1 MRLEKVSDLIL
12 NTGESPDIEGNVWLD
27 GGRRGNTTVLERQ
40 SLAIFIHCL
49 YTQHN
54 VVGRV
59 ALHCVNVQR
68 ERKIYTPLFNCKIR
82 S

>member
-27 GGRRGNTTVLERQ
+27 GGRRGITTVLERQ

-49 YTQHN
+49 CTQHN
-54 VVGRV
+54 IVGRGSA
-59 ALHCVNVQR
+59 AL
-68 ERKIYTPLFNCKIR
+68 
-82 S
+82 